1 MPSPVAIEPIR
12 RLKTDILL
20 IDVVDFSLL
29 SDEDQYITVLIIN
42 TGLAEAMNYI
52 GLPVVMDEPDVVQG
66 VVPTGDGCYV
76 ILNPKLAGF
85 SPILALGLR
94 NILLF
99 RSKQARRVFSGVRVS
114 VHFGDVIPFK
124 DATGKVNF
132 IGSGMNDCARLQ
144 SIPDH
149 LKKVAEHFS
158 NDKNWVNVSR
168 ECWDHSTSRF
178 DYLRISNME
187 FKCSDEYSFKDK
199 HDRTHV
205 CRFLEMSRVWVSG
218 L

>member
-1 MPSPVAIEPIR
+1 MNAKADQPKRI
-12 RLKTDILL
+12 KTDILL

-29 SDEDQYITVLIIN
+29 SDDDQYATVLIIN
-42 TGLAEAMNYI
+42 HGIVEAMNFI
-52 GLPVVMDEPDVVQG
+52 GIPAVLDETEVVKG

-99 RSKQARRVFSGVRVS
+99 RSKQAKRVFAGVRVS
-114 VHFGDVIPFK
+114 VHYGEVIPFN
-124 DATGKVNF
+124 DATGKENF

-144 SIPDH
+144 SVPAH
-149 LKKVAEHFS
+149 LKRVAEQFS
-158 NDKNWVNVSR
+158 NDKNWVNVSK
-168 ECWDHSTSRF
+168 ECWDHSVDKF
-178 DYLRISNME
+178 DYRRISNME
-187 FKCSDEYSFKDK
+187 FRFSDEFSFKDK
-199 HDRTHV
+199 HNLTHA